1 MNRGRNRCAPPAKNR
16 GVFPRVLD
24 DSVGMKTILAP
35 IDFSPASVAV
45 IAQATALAQAV
56 QGRLVLLSV
65 VQPPIITSDYGPL
78 VENISEI
85 IAAAERSAA
94 ERLEKIRTQVTPQ
107 VVGIET
113 ELAGG
118 APVQAI
124 TDAAARFQADFIV
137 MGSHGHTA
145 LYDLVIGSTTHGVLK
160 RAKCPV
166 LIIPAN

>member
-1 MNRGRNRCAPPAKNR
+1 
-16 GVFPRVLD
+16 
-24 DSVGMKTILAP
+24 MKTILAP
-35 IDFSPASVAV
+35 VDFSPASTAV
-45 IAQATALAQAV
+45 IAEATSLALAT

-65 VQPPIITSDYGPL
+65 VQPPLITSDYGPL
-78 VENISEI
+78 VENMSEI
-85 IAAAERSAA
+85 IAAAERSAS
-94 ERLEKIRTQVTPQ
+94 ERLEKLRTEVLKAVS
-107 VVGIET
+107 VVET

-124 TDAAARFQADFIV
+124 ADAATRFQADYIV

-166 LIIPAN
+166 LIIPPS

>member
-1 MNRGRNRCAPPAKNR
+1 
-16 GVFPRVLD
+16 
-24 DSVGMKTILAP
+24 MKTILAP
-35 IDFSPASVAV
+35 VDFSPASDAV
-45 IAQATALAQAV
+45 VTHAAALARVHQA
-56 QGRLVLLSV
+56 RLVFLSV

-85 IAAAERSAA
+85 VAAAERSAT
-94 ERLEKIRTQVTPQ
+94 ERLEKLRARVAADVTS
-107 VVGIET
+107 VET

-118 APVQAI
+118 PPVQAI
-124 TDAAARFQADFIV
+124 IDTAARFHADFIV

-166 LIIPAN
+166 VIIPAA

>member
-1 MNRGRNRCAPPAKNR
+1 
-16 GVFPRVLD
+16 
-24 DSVGMKTILAP
+24 MKTILAP
-35 IDFSPASVAV
+35 IDFSPASAAV
-45 IAQATALAQAV
+45 ITQATSLAQAV

-78 VENISEI
+78 VENIAEI

-94 ERLEKIRTQVTPQ
+94 ERLEKVRTQVSPS
-107 VVGIET
+107 VAGIET

-124 TDAAARFQADFIV
+124 VDAATRFQADFIV

-166 LIIPAN
+166 LIIPAS

>member
-1 MNRGRNRCAPPAKNR
+1 
-16 GVFPRVLD
+16 
-24 DSVGMKTILAP
+24 MKTILAP
-35 IDFSPASVAV
+35 IDFSPASNAV
-45 IAQATALAQAV
+45 VAQATSLAKTIQA
-56 QGRLVLLSV
+56 RLVLLSV
-65 VQPPIITSDYGPL
+65 VQPPVISSDYGPL
-78 VENISEI
+78 VENIAEI

-94 ERLEKIRTQVTPQ
+94 ERLEKVRTQVAGD
-107 VVGIET
+107 VLAVET

-124 TDAAARFQADFIV
+124 VEAAARFSADFIV
-137 MGSHGHTA
+137 MGSHGHNA

>member
-1 MNRGRNRCAPPAKNR
+1 
-16 GVFPRVLD
+16 
-24 DSVGMKTILAP
+24 MKTILAP
-35 IDFSPASVAV
+35 IDFSPASAAV
-45 IAQATALAQAV
+45 IAQATSLAQAV

-78 VENISEI
+78 VENIAEI

-94 ERLEKIRTQVTPQ
+94 ERLEKIRAQVASS
-107 VVGIET
+107 VAGIET

-124 TDAAARFQADFIV
+124 VEAATRFQADFIV

-166 LIIPAN
+166 LIIPAA

>member
-1 MNRGRNRCAPPAKNR
+1 
-16 GVFPRVLD
+16 
-24 DSVGMKTILAP
+24 MKTILAP
-35 IDFSPASVAV
+35 IDFSPASAAV

-56 QGRLVLLSV
+56 QARLVLLSV
-65 VQPPIITSDYGPL
+65 VQPPVIASDYGPL

-94 ERLEKIRTQVTPQ
+94 ERLEKVRHEVLED
-107 VVGIET
+107 VAEVET

-118 APVQAI
+118 SPIQAI

-166 LIIPAN
+166 LIIPAG

>member
-1 MNRGRNRCAPPAKNR
+1 
-16 GVFPRVLD
+16 
-24 DSVGMKTILAP
+24 MKTILAP
-35 IDFSPASVAV
+35 IDFSPASNAV
-45 IAQATALAQAV
+45 VAQATALAQTIQA
-56 QGRLVLLSV
+56 RLVLLSV
-65 VQPPIITSDYGPL
+65 VQPPVISSDYGPL

-94 ERLEKIRTQVTPQ
+94 ERLEKVRHEVEPQ
-107 VVGIET
+107 VVSVET

-124 TDAAARFQADFIV
+124 TDAAARFNADFIV
-137 MGSHGHTA
+137 MGSHGHNA

-166 LIIPAN
+166 LIIPAG

>member
-1 MNRGRNRCAPPAKNR
+1 
-16 GVFPRVLD
+16 
-24 DSVGMKTILAP
+24 MKTILAP
-35 IDFSPASVAV
+35 IDFSPASAAV
-45 IAQATALAQAV
+45 IAQATSLAQAV

-78 VENISEI
+78 VENIAEI

-94 ERLEKIRTQVTPQ
+94 ERLEKVRVQVGPN
-107 VVGIET
+107 VAGIET

-124 TDAAARFQADFIV
+124 VEAATRFQADFIV

-166 LIIPAN
+166 LIIPAA